1 MMKSLLALRFRALFA
16 GLTRQGKSTN
26 STKKKKSGKGAV
38 VLLSVLYLYVLAVL
52 CGGVAFLFWTLAK
65 PYHMLGLDW
74 LYFAMAGTMAL
85 GFGVIGSVFTT
96 QNQLYD
102 AKDNDLLLSMPI
114 PFGRILL
121 SRLLPLMAM
130 NLLFSGIVMV
140 PATVVWAIAV
150 ECSLAG
156 IFAQVLSLLWV
167 CLLAQAI
174 ACILGWGLHLLLSRM
189 NKSIASV
196 VYTVVFLALYF
207 SIYPQMG
214 DILNAMA
221 ANGEAIADTLHTWV
235 WPMYAMG
242 KGALGE
248 VLYLLAFTAIALGIF
263 ILVYWLLS
271 VTFLR
276 TVTARRSGKRR
287 RLNMQE
293 VKTEKP
299 QSAVLRKELRR
310 FLSCPVYLTNMGIGL
325 LMIPGLTVA
334 GVLLKASLLSDLG
347 PLLPLLQPYIPM
359 VICAM
364 LAFCGSMVSISAP
377 SVSLEGKSLWILKSL
392 PVSGKTVLLSKLKFH
407 CIMGAPLA
415 SVCGGVLSLVYGC
428 SLPEILLC
436 ILIPGLL
443 MLLNGLLGLLSNLK
457 WPRFDWI
464 SEAYPCKQAAPVAIS
479 LFAMMGL
486 PLVFGVLYYLLSGL
500 LDPML
505 FLLLVFV
512 LLAALCCLL
521 YRVMLTWGV
530 KKWNEL

>member
-1 MMKSLLALRFRALFA
+1 M
-16 GLTRQGKSTN
+16 
-26 STKKKKSGKGAV
+26 V
-38 VLLSVLYLYVLAVL
+38 VLYLYVLAVL
-52 CGGVAFLFWTLAK
+52 CGGIAFLFWTLAK

-114 PFGRILL
+114 PSGKILF
-121 SRLLPLMAM
+121 SRLLPLVAM
-130 NLLFSGIVMV
+130 NLLFAGIVMV
-140 PATVVWAIAV
+140 PATVVWAIVV

-174 ACILGWGLHLLLSRM
+174 SCVLGWGLHLLLSHM
-189 NKSIASV
+189 NKSIASIA
-196 VYTVVFLALYF
+196 YTVIFLGLYF
-207 SIYPQMG
+207 AIYPQMG
-214 DILNAMA
+214 EILNAMA
-221 ANGEAIADTLHTWV
+221 ANGQAIADALHTWV
-235 WPMYAMG
+235 WPMFAMG

-248 VLYLLAFTAIALGIF
+248 VFYLLAFTVIALGIF
-263 ILVYWLLS
+263 ALVYWLLS
-271 VTFLR
+271 ITFLK
-276 TVTARRSGKRR
+276 TVTAKHSGKRR
-287 RLNMQE
+287 RLSMQE
-293 VKTEKP
+293 IKTGKP
-299 QSAVLRKELRR
+299 QSAVFRKELRR

-334 GVLLKASLLSDLG
+334 GILLKDSLLSDLG
-347 PLLPLLQPYIPM
+347 PLLPFLQPYIPL
-359 VICAM
+359 VICGI

-377 SVSLEGKSLWILKSL
+377 SVSLEGKNLWILKSL
-392 PVSGKTVLLSKLKFH
+392 PVSGKTVLQAKLNFH
-407 CIMGAPLA
+407 CIMGVPLA
-415 SVCGGVLSLVYGC
+415 AVCGGVLSLVYGC

-436 ILIPGLL
+436 VLVPGLL

-479 LFAMMGL
+479 MFAMMGL
-486 PLVFGVLYYLLSGL
+486 PLIFGLLYYLLYDFL
-500 LDPML
+500 KPLL
-505 FLLLVFV
+505 FLLLVFA
-512 LLAALCCLL
+512 LLAALCLLL

-530 KKWNEL
+530 KKWNAL